1 METMMDA
8 VDTKNQIL
16 KAAEK
21 LLEYYGYQKTSMAD
35 IARDCQMSPANIYR
49 FYKGKDDILAE
60 IATNIFRDVENKLR
74 EILRSSQPTA
84 SERLE
89 AFILENLRYLD
100 IICPCRGKMDEAVE
114 YIKRKN
120 PGLFNQHLEAK
131 RSMIAEIL
139 AEGNLREE
147 FDIEDIVGT
156 AELILSAT
164 FLCRCQWADRSPENE
179 EVEKAAAGIIKLL
192 VRGLHKR

>member
-16 KAAEK
+16 KATEK

-49 FYKGKDDILAE
+49 FYKGKDDILAD

-74 EILRSSQPTA
+74 KILRSSLPTA

-89 AFILENLRYLD
+89 AFIIENLRYLD

-120 PGLFNQHLEAK
+120 PDLFNQHLEAK

-179 EVEKAAAGIIKLL
+179 EVEIAAARIIKLL

>member
-1 METMMDA
+1 MEVMMDA
-8 VDTKNQIL
+8 DDTKNQIL
-16 KAAEK
+16 KAAER

-35 IARDCQMSPANIYR
+35 IARDCQMSHANIYR

-60 IATNIFRDVENKLR
+60 IATNIFRDMENKLR
-74 EILRSSQPTA
+74 EVLRSSQPSA
-84 SERLE
+84 SESLE
-89 AFILENLRYLD
+89 VFILENLRYLD
-100 IICPCRGKMDEAVE
+100 IICPCHGKMDEAVE

-120 PGLFNQHLEAK
+120 PDLFNQHLEAK

-147 FDIEDIVGT
+147 FNVEDVVGK

-179 EVEKAAAGIIKLL
+179 EVEKAATGIVKLL
-192 VRGLHKR
+192 VRGLNKR